1 MLLLLLIGTM
11 LVLAAAGM
19 EIAWAIGVACLVYL
33 VAASIVD
40 FGAPLSLLPQQML
53 SGVQSFTLIAI
64 PMFVFAGYLMS
75 AAGVTQR
82 LIRFAA
88 AVVGHIHGGLA
99 NVAVTTN
106 FIMSGM
112 SGSAVA
118 DAAATG
124 AVLVPEMEKRGYP
137 RNFACGVIASAAT
150 IAPIIPPSILFVLL
164 GAIQNLSI
172 GQLFLAGVVPG
183 VLMFVSMFV
192 LTYVISR
199 KRNYPREQR
208 VSRGELWQATLGAL
222 LPLAAP
228 LIVLRAIMVGLATPT
243 EAAAILVVY
252 VAFLGLV
259 VYRTLSLRIII
270 DCAAKAAAATAV
282 IMLMA
287 GVASMFARIALQE
300 QFGQILTDAMLAIS
314 TDVNVLLLM
323 FNIILLVLGM
333 FMDALPIM
341 LVLAPITFPIFI
353 SMGVDPIA
361 LGVVMVINLTL
372 GLLTP
377 PVGLI
382 LSTMSVIGKTD
393 ILSIFRAAWPYF
405 LTLCVVLAVCTYA
418 PQVILFLPRTLMPT

>member
-1 MLLLLLIGTM
+1 MSLGLWALVGVFVLLALLRVPIALAMFSGGIAYLWVSGQDVGLVVDQTM
-11 LVLAAAGM
+11 NTLQGLSILLAVPMFILAANVM
-19 EIAWAIGVACLVYL
+19 N
-33 VAASIVD
+33 AATISE
-40 FGAPLSLLPQQML
+40 
-53 SGVQSFTLIAI
+53 
-64 PMFVFAGYLMS
+64 
-75 AAGVTQR
+75 R
-82 LIRFAA
+82 LWAA
-88 AVVGHIHGGLA
+88 AEALVGRFRGGLA
-99 NVAVTTN
+99 HVTVLVSVV
-106 FIMSGM
+106 FSGM
-112 SGSAVA
+112 SGSAVT
-118 DAAATG
+118 DAAGPGMLALRMMRD
-124 AVLVPEMEKRGYP
+124 VSKYP
-137 RNFACGVIASAAT
+137 AGFSAAIIAASAT

-172 GQLFLAGVVPG
+172 GQLFLAGILPG
-183 VLMFVSMFV
+183 VLMFVAMFV

-199 KRNYPREQR
+199 KRGYPREQR
-208 VSRGELWQATLGAL
+208 VTRGELWQATLGAL

-259 VYRTLSLRIII
+259 VYRTLNLKSVI

-314 TDVNVLLLM
+314 SDVNVLLLL

-341 LVLAPITFPIFI
+341 LVLAPITFPIFV

-382 LSTMSVIGKTD
+382 LSTMAVIGKID
-393 ILSIFRAAWPYF
+393 IISIFRAAWPYF
-405 LTLCVVLAVCTYA
+405 LTLCGVLAVCTYV
-418 PQVILFLPRTLMPT
+418 PQVILFLPRMMMPN

>member
-1 MLLLLLIGTM
+1 MLLLLLVLTM
-11 LVLAAAGM
+11 LVCAACGM

-33 VAASIVD
+33 VVASIVD
-40 FGAPLSLLPQQML
+40 FGVPLSMLPQQML
-53 SGVQSFTLIAI
+53 FGVQSFTLLAI

-75 AAGVTQR
+75 ASGVTER
-82 LIRFAA
+82 LVRFAA
-88 AVVGHIHGGLA
+88 ALVGHIHGGLA

-106 FIMSGM
+106 FLMSGM

-124 AVLVPEMEKRGYP
+124 AVLVPEMERRGYP
-137 RNFACGVIASAAT
+137 RDFACGVIASAAT
-150 IAPIIPPSILFVLL
+150 MGPIIPPSILFVLL

-172 GQLFLAGVVPG
+172 GQLFLAGVLPG
-183 VLMFVSMFV
+183 VLMFVAMFV
-192 LTYVISR
+192 LTYFISR
-199 KRNYPREQR
+199 KRNYPREAKATR
-208 VSRGELWQATLGAL
+208 AELWQATLGAL

-252 VAFLGLV
+252 VTCLGLF
-259 VYRTLSLRIII
+259 VYRSLDLPRII
-270 DCAAKAAAATAV
+270 DCAAKSAAATAI

-314 TDVNVLLLM
+314 SDVNVLLLL
-323 FNIILLVLGM
+323 FNIILLILGM

-341 LVLAPITFPIFI
+341 LVLAPVTFPIFV

-382 LSTMSVIGKTD
+382 LSTMSVIGRTD
-393 ILSIFRAAWPYF
+393 IITIFRAAWPYF
-405 LTLCVVLAVCTYA
+405 LTLCVVLAICTYI
-418 PQVILFLPRTLMPT
+418 PEVILFLPRMLMPT